1 MTEQFKPRS
10 HHAPD
15 SPLRKLIFRFRML
28 LDFQLLT
35 IYRHL
40 SAHMPNFSGKVIDIG
55 CGNSPFKHLLQPTQT
70 QYIGIDVAE
79 AINFDYHN
87 PEIIVF
93 DGENLPFESESISHF
108 ICTEVIE
115 HIPNPEKLISEMH
128 RVLPSGGT
136 GIVTLPWSARFHF
149 IPYDYHRYT
158 PSMLAILFSAFSEVK
173 VVARGSDINA
183 LVSKLIVY
191 FFGQVFNWPM
201 RIWSVLGIPFKLLF
215 LCMLAPILAVFV
227 LWAHLALIFGW
238 GSDADPLGYTI
249 YLKK

>member
-10 HHAPD
+10 HQAPD
-15 SPLRKLIFRFRML
+15 TWQKLLLFRFRML

-40 SAHMPNFSGKVIDIG
+40 SKHMPSFRGKVLDIG
-55 CGNSPFKHLLQPTQT
+55 CGNSPFKHLLTQQAT
-70 QYIGIDVAE
+70 YVGLDVAE

-93 DGENLPFESESISHF
+93 DGEHLPFESGSVQHF

-115 HIPNPEKLISEMH
+115 HIPDPRMLISEMH
-128 RVLPSGGT
+128 RVLAPTGT

-158 PSMLAILFSAFSEVK
+158 PSMLTILFEEFGEARIL
-173 VVARGSDINA
+173 ARGSDINA
-183 LVSKLIVY
+183 IVSKLIVFY
-191 FFGQVFNWPM
+191 FGQAFGWPKSLM
-201 RIWSVLGIPFKLLF
+201 GIVLAPVKALLLIAFGPVLGLL
-215 LCMLAPILAVFV
+215 V
-227 LWAHLALIFGW
+227 LWAHLALYLGW

-249 YLKK
+249 FLKK